1 MESVFQ
7 YGPLSVQRDP
17 ESQVLEISQSDQSG
31 TASIQPDD
39 PLHKTITQTITAN
52 PYSKGFVANQ
62 IHAHLEKEGRWV
74 TNELDDEGLTLGPS
88 QAVEQQKPGMEV
100 AEINLDSPEGKA
112 LLAELESQ
120 GIRLLDPAEYNRDA
134 VEIPAVAQETA
145 TTLGKVEPG
154 LSESGRADAAT
165 IRTRL
170 LDSAEYRP
178 EKYRETGVPEVG
190 QAASEKVQGILQQE
204 QEKLS
209 EQQRK
214 REEWIAQNP
223 ERNKFL
229 QEQGSIPVQ
238 DSVLQKLPEKMR
250 DRFSNPRIETYP
262 VVNFEGSPL
271 AVWDREL
278 NEKDSFLR
286 FNSVLIAD
294 YKDPETGKEFPVTLA
309 GLKKLEYGEEGPNPK
324 TIDDA
329 KKNIQQWMERGISQL
344 PDEKD
349 LLSRIREGFDRQRD
363 REDRENLRPQEPG
376 EEITAPAQGKEE
388 IPSPVK
394 ESPQAVADKSLTNP
408 APTFQR
414 KKPPE
419 VLLQNAKGK
428 PHVLDHGDKITVA
441 NRAMFGI
448 GSGATEKRREAVG
461 VALDA
466 AAKRFGEPV
475 RFQGT
480 EKFMAETI
488 AQAIQ
493 RGIKLEPGNET
504 ARKMYELAI
513 EKAGPNQLGP
523 SKAAPYRAPEKTK
536 AVEKGQGLGI

>member
-1 MESVFQ
+1 
-7 YGPLSVQRDP
+7 
-17 ESQVLEISQSDQSG
+17 
-31 TASIQPDD
+31 
-39 PLHKTITQTITAN
+39 
-52 PYSKGFVANQ
+52 
-62 IHAHLEKEGRWV
+62 
-74 TNELDDEGLTLGPS
+74 
-88 QAVEQQKPGMEV
+88 
-100 AEINLDSPEGKA
+100 
-112 LLAELESQ
+112 
-120 GIRLLDPAEYNRDA
+120 
-134 VEIPAVAQETA
+134 
-145 TTLGKVEPG
+145 
-154 LSESGRADAAT
+154 
-165 IRTRL
+165 
-170 LDSAEYRP
+170 
-178 EKYRETGVPEVG
+178 
-190 QAASEKVQGILQQE
+190 
-204 QEKLS
+204 
-209 EQQRK
+209 
-214 REEWIAQNP
+214 
-223 ERNKFL
+223 
-229 QEQGSIPVQ
+229 
-238 DSVLQKLPEKMR
+238 MR
-250 DRFSNPRIETYP
+250 DRFSNPHIETVP

-271 AVWDREL
+271 AVRGREL
-278 NEKDSFLR
+278 NDKVSFLR
-286 FNSVLIAD
+286 FDSVLVAD

-329 KKNIQQWMERGISQL
+329 KKNIQQWMDRGVSEL

-363 REDRENLRPQEPG
+363 KEDRANLQPKEPG
-376 EEITAPAQGKEE
+376 EEITTPAQGSEE
-388 IPSPVK
+388 IPTPVK
-394 ESPQAVADKSLTNP
+394 ESPQVVADKSLTNDWPGMTTPPLASATP
-408 APTFQR
+408 ALPFPR
-414 KKPPE
+414 KNPPE